1 MKVLQWA
8 FPLLTSRGGRE
19 EFILDLTCSLMEHDV
34 TVAMVHDSTEN
45 SIEISSPALPSGVNR
60 FSLSFSQIEAGNQE
74 NGLRSTLA
82 LLQDFVEQFS
92 PDVIHFHTPG
102 GKDIPL
108 LKSVAALTEA
118 PVIYTEHESASHR
131 VEPARRSRAL
141 IDSFVDYV
149 VCPSQSS
156 RRELLSLFP
165 TWDNRT
171 TVIPNGVNHFVDEQ
185 STTPGLVY
193 ASGRH
198 SPEKGW
204 GVLIAAW
211 SIVNEFVPEARLVLG
226 GSGGQTPTLK
236 KMVSHY
242 GLDESVLFTGWL
254 PRDQNRQIAAEAEV
268 VVVPSTW
275 SEPFGLVVI
284 EAALS
289 GTPSIVSRSGALEE
303 IVHHNVT
310 GIHFES
316 GDVAGL
322 AMAVVKV
329 LKDKPFRESLGEKAR
344 ELAQDRFTMQKC
356 VEAHIALYESARNS
370 RKV

>member
-1 MKVLQWA
+1 MRVLQWA
-8 FPLLTSRGGRE
+8 FPLLTSQGGRE
-19 EFILDLTCSLMEHDV
+19 EFILDLTHSLTEHDV
-34 TVAMVHDSTEN
+34 AVAMVHDSGE
-45 SIEISSPALPSGVNR
+45 SSVDGNPFTLPSGVDR
-60 FSLSFSQIEAGNQE
+60 FPLSFTQIEAGTE
-74 NGLRSTLA
+74 EDGRVSTLA
-82 LLQDFVEQFS
+82 LLENFVEQFS

-108 LKSVAALTEA
+108 LKSVAALTGA
-118 PVIYTEHESASHR
+118 PVIYTEHESPSHR

-141 IDSFVDYV
+141 IGSFVDYV
-149 VCPSQSS
+149 VCPSESS
-156 RRELLSLFP
+156 RRQLLSLFP
-165 TWDNRT
+165 TWDSRT
-171 TVIPNGVNHFVDEQ
+171 TVIPNGVSRSVDKK

-193 ASGRH
+193 GSGRH

-204 GVLIAAW
+204 GVLVAAW
-211 SIVNEFVPEARLVLG
+211 SIVNEFVPEARLVLS

-242 GLDESVLFTGWL
+242 GLDQSVLFTGWL
-254 PRDQNRQIAAEAEV
+254 PRDENRQRAAEAEV

-310 GIHFES
+310 GIHVES

-322 AMAVVKV
+322 AMALVKV
-329 LKDKPFRESLGEKAR
+329 LRDKPLRESLGEQAR

-356 VEAHIALYESARNS
+356 VEAHIALFESARNA
-370 RKV
+370 RKA